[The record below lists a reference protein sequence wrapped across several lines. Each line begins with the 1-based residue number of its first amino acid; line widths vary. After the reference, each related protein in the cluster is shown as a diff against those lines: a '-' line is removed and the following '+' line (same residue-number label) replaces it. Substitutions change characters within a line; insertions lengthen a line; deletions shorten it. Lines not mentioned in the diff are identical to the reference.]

1 MEDLLDPILVKDLRD
16 AKAALARHGIVIL
29 RTIQNEL
36 EPAILVKVRDSMA
49 SSPGKLKRM
58 SDEDLDE
65 FMDEV
70 RTVVTKTALELADL
84 HTHLLTKLGS
94 EYVVDLVKELDGI
107 NQLFHWERIA
117 KVTDQVSV
125 LLVSKGFDRIE
136 LDGPQE
142 VSDAFA
148 VELTEKWPRS
158 FDRFKSLANEAAI
171 KIKDMD
177 PEAATKKPTPRKT
190 EKKGKKKR

>member
-1 MEDLLDPILVKDLRD
+1 MEDLFDPILVKNLRD

-29 RTIQNEL
+29 RTIQSEL

-49 SSPGKLKRM
+49 SSQGRLNRM

-65 FMDEV
+65 FMGEV
-70 RTVVTKTALELADL
+70 RKAATKAATELAAL

-107 NQLFHWERIA
+107 NQLFSWERIA
-117 KVTDQVSV
+117 KVTDPVSV

-158 FDRFKSLANEAAI
+158 FDRFKVLADETAS
-171 KIKDMD
+171 KIKDMGAK
-177 PEAATKKPTPRKT
+177 PATKEPTPAKTRK
-190 EKKGKKKR
+190 KSKKKR

>member
-1 MEDLLDPILVKDLRD
+1 MEDLFDPILVKNLRD
-16 AKAALARHGIVIL
+16 AKAALARHGIVII
-29 RTIQNEL
+29 RTIQSEL
-36 EPAILVKVRDSMA
+36 EPAIMVKVRDSMA
-49 SSPGKLKRM
+49 SSQGRLKRM

-65 FMDEV
+65 FMGGV
-70 RTVVTKTALELADL
+70 RKAATKAATELADL

-94 EYVVDLVKELDGI
+94 ERVVDLVKELDGI
-107 NQLFHWERIA
+107 NQLFRWERIA
-117 KVTDQVSV
+117 KVTDSVSV

-158 FDRFKSLANEAAI
+158 FDRFKILANQAAS
-171 KIKDMD
+171 KIDGMGPK
-177 PEAATKKPTPRKT
+177 PPTKNPTPAKT
-190 EKKGKKKR
+190 KKKGKKKR

>member
-1 MEDLLDPILVKDLRD
+1 MEDSLDPILVKDLRD

-29 RTIQNEL
+29 RTIQSEL

-49 SSPGKLKRM
+49 SSPGRLKRM
-58 SDEDLDE
+58 NDEALDR
-65 FMDEV
+65 FMDEA
-70 RTVVTKTALELADL
+70 RSAVTQTALELADL

-107 NQLFHWERIA
+107 NQLFSWDRIA
-117 KVTDQVSV
+117 KVTDGVNV

-148 VELTEKWPRS
+148 VELTEKWPIS
-158 FDRFKSLANEAAI
+158 FDRFKSLADEAAS
-171 KIKDMD
+171 KIKDMS
-177 PEAATKKPTPRKT
+177 PKQATKKPAPKKT
-190 EKKGKKKR
+190 KKKGKKNR